1 MCRYLKMLSKSS
13 FLVLK
18 SFNKSLKTFL
28 VASGDM
34 RRAVNFLQSLHRLH
48 EDEITPDDVR
58 DVAILCPPAK
68 IDEVIREARNK
79 SYDNMLSKVHALLQV
94 KDLSF
99 FCF

>member
-1 MCRYLKMLSKSS
+1 
-13 FLVLK
+13 
-18 SFNKSLKTFL
+18 
-28 VASGDM
+28 M

-94 KDLSF
+94 KTGLGNLSEKKQAKKQVFSSKAREVTELEF
-99 FCF
+99 FRSEF